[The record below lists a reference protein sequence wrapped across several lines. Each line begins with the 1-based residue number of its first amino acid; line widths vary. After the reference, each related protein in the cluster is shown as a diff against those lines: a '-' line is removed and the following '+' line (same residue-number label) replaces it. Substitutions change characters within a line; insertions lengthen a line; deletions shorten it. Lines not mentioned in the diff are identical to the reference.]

1 MGYNGL
7 TNFGIEYQARMT
19 AENKPVTLTKVRVG
33 NGSIPASQTGA
44 TTTNLYSYKKEVEIL
59 AKEQIENA
67 VKLQILLNNLDQETG
82 FYVKE
87 LGVYVQDGVEE
98 KLYWYIN
105 KDNPSYLDDKN
116 VPSKHRYNLFLE
128 VTNVETIIINFTG
141 QGLLADKEYVDNKIA
156 DFETGYNTTI
166 EDIRS
171 KIDSKI
177 TSGTLP
183 ASLNS
188 GEKIYKA
195 LQGSGGLKFDENLLY
210 LNDVGTKKTGYYY
223 LDRLTEGIFECT
235 EQTKT
240 TVNNSS
246 FFKNISN
253 KANSDKLENLFKK
266 QWTHLKTFK
275 MTQGCSFT
283 LPPDWEELIIFEVD
297 NSSFEVAATQC
308 QIMQHKYIKNFMNEY
323 PNISIWQRAFGN
335 DSDYEAV
342 LFNYNNS
349 NYTFTQIKAVGGSAS
364 FSWGS
369 ANCISIYYK

>member
-59 AKEQIENA
+59 AKEQVENA
-67 VKLQILLNNLDQETG
+67 VKLQILLNNLDQEIG

-87 LGVYVQDGVEE
+87 LGVYVQDGAEE

-141 QGLLADKEYVDNKIA
+141 QGLLADKKYVDDSIA
-156 DFETGYNTTI
+156 DFESGYNATI
-166 EDIRS
+166 NELRTSINS
-171 KIDSKI
+171 NLA
-177 TSGTLP
+177 SGTLP
-183 ASLNS
+183 TSLNS

-195 LQGSGGLKFDENLLY
+195 LQGNGGLKFDENLLY
-210 LNDVGTKKTGYYY
+210 LNDSGVKKTGYYY
-223 LDRLTEGIFECT
+223 LDRLTEGIFECI
-235 EQTKT
+235 EQTET
-240 TVNNSS
+240 MVNNSS
-246 FFKNISN
+246 LFKNISN

-266 QWTHLKTFK
+266 AKKVIDITLECT
-275 MTQGCSFT
+275 TQ
-283 LPPDWEELIIFEVD
+283 
-297 NSSFEVAATQC
+297 N
-308 QIMQHKYIKNFMNEY
+308 KYIDLELTDIRTVILQSERTSPIIITSDLFGKS
-323 PNISIWQRAFGN
+323 ISAASFFGGIEGPLGCYSFIMKIEDN
-335 DSDYEAV
+335 KLY
-342 LFNYNNS
+342 YYRS
-349 NYTFTQIKAVGGSAS
+349 NY
-364 FSWGS
+364 
-369 ANCISIYYK
+369 SIGATSPSSIAYVHNTRILIY

>member
-235 EQTKT
+235 EQTET

-253 KANSDKLENLFKK
+253 KANSDKLENLCAFTVVTLDENDVKNHISKSIPYPIGYTPYNSKVIIQTLGGDTVSSSVFKISGDY
-266 QWTHLKTFK
+266 TYFK
-275 MTQGCSFT
+275 AFGNAWF
-283 LPPDWEELIIFEVD
+283 DVLIIF
-297 NSSFEVAATQC
+297 
-308 QIMQHKYIKNFMNEY
+308 IK
-323 PNISIWQRAFGN
+323 ST
-335 DSDYEAV
+335 S
-342 LFNYNNS
+342 
-349 NYTFTQIKAVGGSAS
+349 
-364 FSWGS
+364 
-369 ANCISIYYK
+369 

>member
-235 EQTKT
+235 EQTET

-253 KANSDKLENLFKK
+253 KANSDKLENLSKIYQDDKK
-266 QWTHLKTFK
+266 YFNGETIPNWQDYKFHSAILCIT
-275 MTQGCSFT
+275 
-283 LPPDWEELIIFEVD
+283 
-297 NSSFEVAATQC
+297 SSSNTITDIQ
-308 QIMQHKYIKNFMNEY
+308 
-323 PNISIWQRAFGN
+323 ISITG
-335 DSDYEAV
+335 E
-342 LFNYNNS
+342 
-349 NYTFTQIKAVGGSAS
+349 QI
-364 FSWGS
+364 
-369 ANCISIYYK
+369 Y

>member
-253 KANSDKLENLFKK
+253 KANSDKLENLFKVLYDGEGI
-266 QWTHLKTFK
+266 T
-275 MTQGCSFT
+275 SFT
-283 LPPDWEELIIFEVD
+283 IPENFRCYTYFLVNVYTVQSGLFDGTSTYLIQNNNNKIICQYGFYNATTSGGKGYNHISFKDWIITKSNSATVGIFLI
-297 NSSFEVAATQC
+297 T
-308 QIMQHKYIKNFMNEY
+308 
-323 PNISIWQRAFGN
+323 NIIA
-335 DSDYEAV
+335 
-342 LFNYNNS
+342 LF
-349 NYTFTQIKAVGGSAS
+349 
-364 FSWGS
+364 
-369 ANCISIYYK
+369 

>member
-59 AKEQIENA
+59 AKEQVENA
-67 VKLQILLNNLDQETG
+67 VKLQILLNNLDQEIG

-87 LGVYVQDGVEE
+87 LGVYVQDGAEE

-141 QGLLADKEYVDNKIA
+141 QGLLADKKYVDDSIA
-156 DFETGYNTTI
+156 DFESGYNATI
-166 EDIRS
+166 NELRTSINS
-171 KIDSKI
+171 NLA
-177 TSGTLP
+177 SGTLP
-183 ASLNS
+183 TSLNS

-195 LQGSGGLKFDENLLY
+195 LQGNGGLKFDENLLY
-210 LNDVGTKKTGYYY
+210 LNDSGVKKTGYYY
-223 LDRLTEGIFECT
+223 LDRLTEGIFECI
-235 EQTKT
+235 EQTET
-240 TVNNSS
+240 MVNNSS
-246 FFKNISN
+246 LFKNISN

-266 QWTHLKTFK
+266 QWKFLTEGVNIKTF
-275 MTQGCSFT
+275 S
-283 LPPDWEELIIFEVD
+283 LPSDWEEIAFYQAEGKILGGS
-297 NSSFEVAATQC
+297 NNY
-308 QIMQHKYIKNFMNEY
+308 QIVTVSY
-323 PNISIWQRAFGN
+323 PRAFIEKYKIISTWQTAGN
-335 DSDYEAV
+335 GYSDFESISYDYSD
-342 LFNYNNS
+342 N
-349 NYTFTQIKAVGGSAS
+349 TFTLKKVFTGGGSTPDNAYVI
-364 FSWGS
+364 F
-369 ANCISIYYK
+369 YR